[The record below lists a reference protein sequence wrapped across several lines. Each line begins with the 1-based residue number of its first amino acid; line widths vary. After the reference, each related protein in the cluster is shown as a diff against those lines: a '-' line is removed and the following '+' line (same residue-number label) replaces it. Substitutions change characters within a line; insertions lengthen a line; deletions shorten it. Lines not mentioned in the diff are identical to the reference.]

1 MIDVEHQAIQYCDS
15 LGGDSLG
22 GDSLGGGSGFAL
34 RYMVG
39 LLFMSESTSTFLD

>member
-22 GDSLGGGSGFAL
+22 GGSGFAL

-39 LLFMSESTSTFLD
+39 LIFMSESTSTWPNFHV